1 MLHQGTGYLLLDPVN
16 TVHCC
21 GQITMWYY
29 IPIKTGT
36 VTFSV
41 WRKTDINMYKV
52 VGTNTIVVKGKVN
65 ITISPAIIT
74 SAE

>member
-1 MLHQGTGYLLLDPVN
+1 
-16 TVHCC
+16 
-21 GQITMWYY
+21 MWYY
-29 IPIKTGT
+29 IPVKTGT

-41 WRKTDINMYKV
+41 WRNTDVNRYQV

-65 ITISPAIIT
+65 ITIHPAIIA